1 MGLALYRLQSF
12 VLNSIILFLIV
23 LIGFTS
29 NEIDKFSRFIPPGN
43 MLFIGHALLSPYE
56 DILEIIRS
64 AFAGNSRYPQNNSD
78 PLKKR
83 FHVDKKRFSVQKPNK
98 ERPLAFFWIHF
109 CVHKVSNVLLRVKMP
124 LVTTSRDWGGRKEFP
139 ICFVRTK

>member
-29 NEIDKFSRFIPPGN
+29 SEIAKFSRFIPPGN

-64 AFAGNSRYPQNNSD
+64 AFAGNSRYP
-78 PLKKR
+78 
-83 FHVDKKRFSVQKPNK
+83 
-98 ERPLAFFWIHF
+98 
-109 CVHKVSNVLLRVKMP
+109 
-124 LVTTSRDWGGRKEFP
+124 
-139 ICFVRTK
+139 